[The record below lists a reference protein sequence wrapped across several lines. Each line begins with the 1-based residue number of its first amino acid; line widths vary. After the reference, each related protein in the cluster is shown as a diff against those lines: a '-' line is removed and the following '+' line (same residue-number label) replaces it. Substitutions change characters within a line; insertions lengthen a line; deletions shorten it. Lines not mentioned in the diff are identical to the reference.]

1 MSFTEDELQSFNTI
15 LEQRLSAHRREMER
29 VFDQRMNEYRRE
41 LDQRLVAT
49 QQDTLRTVSQ
59 KLTELQSR
67 QDAVLSEKLAA
78 QQIRIT
84 QAINNEAEQR
94 QQQFETSVDRLLTA
108 QQTRIIQAI
117 NNEAEQRQ
125 QQFETSVDRLLS
137 AQLLGIEQLLSQ
149 QLLLQASQ
157 DTTIATGVPAQLEA
171 IELQTELPWEDL
183 MDVIGKALDDR
194 LSVLNDTTQ
203 RSLKNLEQ
211 YLSVRLH
218 SLRDEFIRGQG
229 QAQGQQSLYNGNM
242 TSIQEVL
249 HGIEHLERIIES
261 LQVAMTANHA
271 LLSNRL
277 FHHQQLP
284 LERAHAA
291 GHTRAMPNGA
301 STPLSIAK
309 ERVAHGLEPEVVT
322 RQAEIE
328 EQKES

>member
-15 LEQRLSAHRREMER
+15 LEQRLSAHRREIER

-41 LDQRLVAT
+41 LDQRLIAT

-67 QDAVLSEKLAA
+67 QDTVLSEKLAA
-78 QQIRIT
+78 QQTRIT
-84 QAINNEAEQR
+84 QAISNEGGQR
-94 QQQFETSVDRLLTA
+94 QQQFEASLDRM
-108 QQTRIIQAI
+108 
-117 NNEAEQRQ
+117 
-125 QQFETSVDRLLS
+125 LS
-137 AQLLGIEQLLSQ
+137 AQLPGIEQLLSRQ
-149 QLLLQASQ
+149 MSLQASQ
-157 DTTIATGVPAQLEA
+157 DATIGSGVPAQLEA

-183 MDVIGKALDDR
+183 MDVIGKALDER
-194 LSVLNDTTQ
+194 LSALNDATQ

-229 QAQGQQSLYNGNM
+229 QAQGQTLYNGNM

-309 ERVAHGLEPEVVT
+309 ERVAHGLEPEVIT
-322 RQAEIE
+322 RQTEIE